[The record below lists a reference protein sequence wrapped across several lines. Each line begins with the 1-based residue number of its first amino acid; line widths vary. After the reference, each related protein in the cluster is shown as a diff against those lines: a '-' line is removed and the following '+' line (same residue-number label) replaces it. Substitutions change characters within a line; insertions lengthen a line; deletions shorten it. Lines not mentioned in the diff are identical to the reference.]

1 MRWPEHNNSS
11 SRFPAASIARQDTPS
26 LIVGATHAALFQ
38 PVRRAYAFFSYVN
51 TPTSNG
57 SSGRGRVLWRWKVK
71 RQIEFATKKTKGKWN
86 AVVTINGKSQ
96 PAMTAYSYFGKQ
108 VPPKAFAFALLRKDR
123 GELLIFKDGSKDWL
137 EYGDYTYR
145 KCY

>member
-1 MRWPEHNNSS
+1 MRRYSSLFVGLMLFSAMSTPLPATGAPEGG
-11 SRFPAASIARQDTPS
+11 
-26 LIVGATHAALFQ
+26 VYCG
-38 PVRRAYAFFSYVN
+38 
-51 TPTSNG
+51 G
-57 SSGRGRVLWRWKVK
+57 GKVK
-71 RQIEFATKKTKGKWN
+71 RQIEFATKETKGKWN

-108 VPPKAFAFALLRKDR
+108 VPPKAFAFALLLKDR

-145 KCY
+145 KCN